1 MGQVFGRKL
10 ARSDRPA
17 LPRETKSRII
27 RFLVVHDGRGGGLG
41 VASAGNRATA
51 ASGLPPLGGACLVVV
66 DTQRLFCDP
75 ESPAFLAD
83 WPPRRSRLIALA
95 RSFLERGL
103 PVIRTRHVHP
113 DGDDGGTM
121 GLFFRRLQR
130 MDDPLS
136 APDSVVAAA
145 LADVPLVDKSRF
157 SALTVPS
164 VVEAA
169 VVRGTLVLAGV
180 QTHRCIL
187 ATAVDAARLGLRP
200 IVVSDACAAG
210 DVRDHRAALR
220 VLRRGHAHVA
230 TCRQLLRALDREGP
244 A

>member
-1 MGQVFGRKL
+1 MG
-10 ARSDRPA
+10 A
-17 LPRETKSRII
+17 
-27 RFLVVHDGRGGGLG
+27 
-41 VASAGNRATA
+41 ASVRNRATS
-51 ASGLPPLGGACLVVV
+51 ASVLPSLGAACLVVV

-83 WPPRRSRLIALA
+83 WLPRRPRVIALA
-95 RSFLERGL
+95 RAFLERGM

-136 APDSVVAAA
+136 APDPVVAAA
-145 LADVPLVDKSRF
+145 LADVPLVDKARF

-164 VVEAA
+164 VVEA
-169 VVRGTLVLAGV
+169 VVEKGVLVLVGV

-200 IVVSDACAAG
+200 IVVSDACSAG
-210 DVRDHRAALR
+210 DARDHRAAIR
-220 VLRRGHAHVA
+220 VLRRGHAYVA
-230 TCRQLLRALDREGP
+230 TCRQLLRALDSAGP
-244 A
+244 T